1 MSDDVADDRPSVSIV
16 IPCHNEERNV
26 ERAVTETLGSL
37 GGLDLEVLV
46 EEDGSTDRTA
56 EIARSLAEGDPRIRV
71 LSFPEERLGKGGG
84 FARAAGKATKD
95 VIVLMDAD
103 LAVHPREV
111 LRALDRM
118 QGGVAM
124 VIGSREV
131 AGSKRMVDQT
141 PARRVAGKAFSLL
154 VRTMFW
160 LPFNDL
166 QCGFKVMRREVIET
180 TTLTHLGWEFDTEL
194 IWKAL
199 RAGFTVEEMGVH
211 WTEGGDSRLRIYPD
225 AFNML
230 WGLILLRLGR

>member
-1 MSDDVADDRPSVSIV
+1 MSDDTLDDRPSVSIV

-37 GGLDLEVLV
+37 GGLELEVLV

-84 FARAAGKATKD
+84 FARATGEATND
-95 VIVLMDAD
+95 IIVLMDAD

-111 LRALDRM
+111 LRALERM
-118 QGGVAM
+118 QEGVSM

-131 AGSKRMVDQT
+131 AGSKRVVDQS
-141 PARRVAGKAFSLL
+141 PVRRVAGKVFSLL

-160 LPFNDL
+160 LPFHDL
-166 QCGFKVMRREVIET
+166 QCGFKVMRREVIESV
-180 TTLTHLGWEFDTEL
+180 TLTHLGWEFDTEL
-194 IWKAL
+194 IWKA
-199 RAGFTVEEMGVH
+199 RKAGFTVEEMGVH
-211 WTEGGDSRLRIYPD
+211 WSEGGDSRLRLYPD

>member
-1 MSDDVADDRPSVSIV
+1 MSDETAEDRPSVSIV

-37 GGLDLEVLV
+37 GGLDLEILV

-56 EIARSLAEGDPRIRV
+56 EIGRSLAESDPRIRV

-84 FARAAGKATKD
+84 FARAAGEATKD
-95 VIVLMDAD
+95 IIVLMDAD

-111 LRALDRM
+111 LRALERM
-118 QGGVAM
+118 QEGVAM

-131 AGSKRMVDQT
+131 AGSKRLVDQT
-141 PARRVAGKAFSLL
+141 PARRVVGKVFSLL

-160 LPFNDL
+160 LPFHDL

-180 TTLTHLGWEFDTEL
+180 VTLTHLGWEFDTEL
-194 IWKAL
+194 IWKA
-199 RAGFTVEEMGVH
+199 RHAGFTVEEMGVH
-211 WTEGGDSRLRIYPD
+211 WTEGGDSRLHLYPD